1 VPTSHRRTTALA
13 GTVVPRSRAG
23 VPLRN
28 RAVTHDT
35 GAEVSPR
42 VGRAEIG
49 GQDTGRRRSVPE
61 VKLPFVPG
69 LSDVISAV
77 EGVREGVTEALAL
90 VPRLAAVVGRVESLL
105 DRATTVVD
113 RIEGVVDRADAAITA
128 VEGTRRRADDAI
140 AAVDGTRQEAEGAI
154 AAVHASRQRADD
166 AIAAVEGT
174 RTRADEAIAGV
185 GATREKADQAITAV
199 GGTSRK
205 ADEAITAVG
214 STIARSDEAITAI
227 GSTNRKADEAITA
240 VGSTT
245 AGADG
250 AVTRAEGLLG
260 RVDPMV
266 GAFQEPML
274 TLAPA
279 VRRLAASIDPDEVE
293 AVVAFI
299 DRLPRLMTHLDE
311 DILPVIGSM
320 GSVSED
326 VHDLLDTMQDLRH
339 VVKGF
344 PGSRLFRRRGAEEI
358 AEDEEQ
364 EAAESG

>member
-13 GTVVPRSRAG
+13 GTVVPRSHAG

-28 RAVTHDT
+28 QAVTHDT
-35 GAEVSPR
+35 CAEASPR

-49 GQDTGRRRSVPE
+49 GRDAGRRRSVPE

-69 LSDVISAV
+69 PSDVISAV
-77 EGVREGVTEALAL
+77 EGVREGITEALAL
-90 VPRLAAVVGRVESLL
+90 VPRLATVVGRVESLL

-113 RIEGVVDRADAAITA
+113 RIEGVIDRADAAITA
-128 VEGTRRRADDAI
+128 VEATRRGADDAI
-140 AAVDGTRQEAEGAI
+140 V
-154 AAVHASRQRADD
+154 
-166 AIAAVEGT
+166 AVEST

-185 GATREKADQAITAV
+185 GATREKAD
-199 GGTSRK
+199 
-205 ADEAITAVG
+205 EAITAIG
-214 STIARSDEAITAI
+214 STIARSDEAVIAIGSTIARSDEAVIAIGATIARSDEAVTAISSTITRSDDAITAI
-227 GSTNRKADEAITA
+227 GSTI
-240 VGSTT
+240 

-250 AVTRAEGLLG
+250 AVTRTEGLLG
-260 RVDPMV
+260 RVDPVV
-266 GAFQEPML
+266 GAFQEPL
-274 TLAPA
+274 LALAPA

-311 DILPVIGSM
+311 DVLPVIGSM
-320 GSVSED
+320 GSVGED